1 MTERK
6 RIRIMSFNISRKNKA
21 VLLII
26 LSALCFTGM
35 NSCVRLAGDLPSVQ
49 KAFFRNLVSVF
60 FALAMIVRS
69 HAPLRIQKGCTFA
82 MIMRAVCGTVGVLC
96 NFYAVDKLDLADASM
111 LNKLSPFFAVV
122 FSILILKEKTSPAQ
136 IAAVVI
142 AFIGSLF
149 IIRPTFA
156 NMELVPSVVGFTG
169 GMGAGAAYTFVRYMK
184 QRGEKSA
191 VIVFFFSSFSCLVTL
206 PLMAA
211 VYVPMSAGQLAVML
225 LAGLFAAGGQFA
237 ITGAYAYAPAK
248 EVSVYDYSQ
257 VIFSAV
263 TGFFLFD
270 QIPSAFS
277 FIGYFIIIGAAVW
290 TFLRNN
296 RSQ

>member
-184 QRGEKSA
+184 QRGFA
-191 VIVFFFSSFSCLVTL
+191 NG
-206 PLMAA
+206 
-211 VYVPMSAGQLAVML
+211 AG
-225 LAGLFAAGGQFA
+225 
-237 ITGAYAYAPAK
+237 
-248 EVSVYDYSQ
+248 
-257 VIFSAV
+257 
-263 TGFFLFD
+263 
-270 QIPSAFS
+270 
-277 FIGYFIIIGAAVW
+277 
-290 TFLRNN
+290 
-296 RSQ
+296 